1 MDNVMHAM
9 RNKSIVETWIDI
21 TMLNVVGKF
30 LEDPSLYE
38 VYENETFEDFCIPQ
52 LVALVIEIFLEDMTG
67 CSSRRFY
74 PVKEAVLEEWTR
86 KMQRRL
92 LDELYLQI
100 FFAEDV
106 MRLVSEVGIMLRKAV
121 K

>member
-1 MDNVMHAM
+1 V
-9 RNKSIVETWIDI
+9 I
-21 TMLNVVGKF
+21 
-30 LEDPSLYE
+30 
-38 VYENETFEDFCIPQ
+38 ETFPKDAMGSNC
-52 LVALVIEIFLEDMTG
+52 
-67 CSSRRFY
+67 RRFY